1 MDVNKVNWIVIQ
13 KNQLIGAHGKKYYVE
28 TQKNITY
35 SSKNS
40 SKGTVTYQNSLNKV
54 VEHFRNDDKTFRRKF
69 GGQTWVGISEKI

>member
-40 SKGTVTYQNSLNKV
+40 SKGTVTYQNSLKQSCWIILEMMTRLLGENLV
-54 VEHFRNDDKTFRRKF
+54 VKL
-69 GGQTWVGISEKI
+69 G